1 MYLDSLDGGKDFLK
15 RRCKVLTIKEKK
27 KKGIHQETLLI
38 FIGEA
43 SDTEKM
49 FTTQI

>member
-1 MYLDSLDGGKDFLK
+1 MYLDNLDGGKDFLK
-15 RRCKVLTIKEKK
+15 RRWKVLTIKEK

-43 SDTEKM
+43 SDSEKM